1 MNLADAIR
9 KASTDG
15 PGSTASQVPA
25 AFQHVPEGP
34 NLSDVESAVAQAI
47 GCTQPPEQPHPSV
60 VGGNV
65 VRIELFLTADQTTT
79 MLRAIMSGQH
89 SVLTLSEAAHFL
101 RVRSQTLSK
110 MAEDGEVPAAL
121 IDGRWRF
128 LKNDLEEW
136 ISTSVGHH
144 EDDRT
149 DVA

>member
-9 KASTDG
+9 KASAEG
-15 PGSTASQVPA
+15 PGSVLSQAPA
-25 AFQHVPEGP
+25 AFQPASEAVAQA
-34 NLSDVESAVAQAI
+34 DVESAVAQAI
-47 GCTQPPEQPHPSV
+47 GRHQPPEPPHPSV

-101 RVRSQTLSK
+101 RIRSHTLAK
-110 MAEDGEVPAAL
+110 MAEEGEVPAAL

-136 ISTSVGHH
+136 ISTTVGHH
-144 EDDRT
+144 EEDRT